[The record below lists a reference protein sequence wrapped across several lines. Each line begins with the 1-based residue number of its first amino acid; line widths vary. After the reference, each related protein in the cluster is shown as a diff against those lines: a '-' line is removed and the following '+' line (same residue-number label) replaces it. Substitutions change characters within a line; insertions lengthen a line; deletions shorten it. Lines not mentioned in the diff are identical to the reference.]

1 MFYLTH
7 IRNMCGNPFH
17 WRRGLYKNGWW
28 FQYQDRSIHS
38 ILAMALGK
46 RFVSWPYEK
55 NRGGLHAQWSMKVAR
70 QKRSEICAV
79 RVAKSK
85 KNDLFWEHFF
95 PDQKA
100 TKHWKGCHF
109 FQHVDAPT
117 RAIPHPAGCIY
128 IYSTHIYR
136 LPRMITVGLTFSFS
150 NWDRSNF
157 RPAQAAPAGAA
168 GEALDAAEFDLRFG
182 RSPAVEGVKGH
193 LGRPGMTRSMSRL
206 GVLLTCSENRN
217 HQLMLS

>member
-1 MFYLTH
+1 MLAMIAIFHIVRIITHQITSQWKIDRSMFYLT
-7 IRNMCGNPFH
+7 CGNPFH

-55 NRGGLHAQWSMKVAR
+55 NRGGLHAPWSMKVAR

-117 RAIPHPAGCIY
+117 RAIPHPAGCICIC
-128 IYSTHIYR
+128 IYNYLQQVLVNVVFWAFSASLSSVRWR
-136 LPRMITVGLTFSFS
+136 LFS
-150 NWDRSNF
+150 
-157 RPAQAAPAGAA
+157 Q
-168 GEALDAAEFDLRFG
+168 
-182 RSPAVEGVKGH
+182 
-193 LGRPGMTRSMSRL
+193 
-206 GVLLTCSENRN
+206 
-217 HQLMLS
+217 

>member
-117 RAIPHPAGCIY
+117 RAIPHPAGCICIC
-128 IYSTHIYR
+128 IYNYLQQVLVNVVFWAFSASLSSVRWR
-136 LPRMITVGLTFSFS
+136 LFS
-150 NWDRSNF
+150 
-157 RPAQAAPAGAA
+157 Q
-168 GEALDAAEFDLRFG
+168 
-182 RSPAVEGVKGH
+182 
-193 LGRPGMTRSMSRL
+193 
-206 GVLLTCSENRN
+206 
-217 HQLMLS
+217 